1 MFVLACALALPLD
14 NSVVLEDSLCL
25 LEDILSTKL
34 RFMTREHNRT
44 DLRCG
49 TLLYQKSYFDG
60 CSYSA

>member
-34 RFMTREHNRT
+34 R
-44 DLRCG
+44 
-49 TLLYQKSYFDG
+49 
-60 CSYSA
+60 